1 MNEDAD
7 LTDVEFPPP
16 TYPQSAKTLTR
27 QTSSADSDLATEID
41 EEEVTTP
48 PGGHVFLP
56 ISATPAPS
64 EADTKLVPRGGDRDR
79 DDVEAAMVLLGF
91 KART

>member
-16 TYPQSAKTLTR
+16 NYSQSAKTLTR
-27 QTSSADSDLATEID
+27 QNSSADSDLATEID

-56 ISATPAPS
+56 IPLTPAPS
-64 EADTKLVPRGGDRDR
+64 KADTRLGLRGGNRDR
-79 DDVEAAMVLLGF
+79 DDVEAAMLLLGF